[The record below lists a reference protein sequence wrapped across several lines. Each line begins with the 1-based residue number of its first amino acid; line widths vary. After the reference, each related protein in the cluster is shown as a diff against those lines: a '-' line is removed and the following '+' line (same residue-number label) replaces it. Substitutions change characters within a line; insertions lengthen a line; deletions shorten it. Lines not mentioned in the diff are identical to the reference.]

1 MAKTI
6 ITKIKNNIGMVS
18 KYLNNIYVLDEY
30 FKDTDIEV
38 LSELL
43 NEIDSWKMC
52 CEEIEMK
59 IKSHHEFHPE
69 EIPNPLDEKENEL
82 IIF

>member
-6 ITKIKNNIGMVS
+6 ITKIKNNSGMVS

>member
-1 MAKTI
+1 MARTI
-6 ITKIKNNIGMVS
+6 ITKIKNNSSMVS
-18 KYLNNIYVLDEY
+18 KYLNNIYVLDEN
-30 FKDTDIEV
+30 FNDVDIDV

-59 IKSHHEFHPE
+59 IKSHKEFHAE
-69 EIPNPLDEKENEL
+69 EECKIV
-82 IIF
+82 

>member
-1 MAKTI
+1 
-6 ITKIKNNIGMVS
+6 MVS
-18 KYLNNIYVLDEY
+18 KYINNIYVLDEY

>member
-1 MAKTI
+1 MVRTI
-6 ITKIKNNIGMVS
+6 ITKIKNNSSMVS
-18 KYLNNIYVLDEY
+18 KYLNNIYVLDEN
-30 FKDTDIEV
+30 FNDVDIDV

-59 IKSHHEFHPE
+59 IKSHKEFHAE
-69 EIPNPLDEKENEL
+69 EITIPHEDKKNKL

>member
-1 MAKTI
+1 MAKPI
-6 ITKIKNNIGMVS
+6 ITKIKNNSGMVS

>member
-1 MAKTI
+1 
-6 ITKIKNNIGMVS
+6 MVS

-30 FKDTDIEV
+30 FKDIDIEV

-59 IKSHHEFHPE
+59 IKSHKEFHAE
-69 EIPNPLDEKENEL
+69 EITLPHEDKKNKL

>member
-1 MAKTI
+1 
-6 ITKIKNNIGMVS
+6 MVS

-30 FKDTDIEV
+30 FKDIDIEV

-43 NEIDSWKMC
+43 NEIDSWKTC

-59 IKSHHEFHPE
+59 IKSHHEFHD
-69 EIPNPLDEKENEL
+69 IEKQYGDDNKNEEL

>member
-1 MAKTI
+1 
-6 ITKIKNNIGMVS
+6 MVS

-59 IKSHHEFHPE
+59 IKSHHEFHQE
-69 EIPNPLDEKENEL
+69 EIPNPQDEKGNEL